1 MATPTSA
8 PSRVAVFA
16 RAPVPGEV
24 KTRLV
29 PALGGEGAAALHR
42 ALVTR
47 ALEAAIAADLG
58 PVELWCAPDARD
70 PFFRSCTERFAVNL
84 IAQHE
89 GDLGERMRRA
99 FESMLGT
106 SARALLIG
114 SDVPAMTAAYLRAAD
129 AALAEGCD
137 AVIGPA
143 EDGGYVLIGLRR
155 SGRGVAAG
163 LFEGI
168 AWGGPAVLQ
177 ETRSR
182 IERLGWRH
190 RELPALWDV
199 DRPEDLSR
207 LRVPFDGGAQAGR
220 RNDG

>member
-16 RAPVPGEV
+16 KAPVPGQV

-47 ALEAAIAADLG
+47 AIEAAIAAGLG

-70 PFFRSCTERFAVNL
+70 PFFRSCGERFGVSL
-84 IAQHE
+84 VSQHE
-89 GDLGERMRRA
+89 GDLGARMRGA
-99 FESMLGT
+99 FDTMLAM

-114 SDVPAMTAAYLRAAD
+114 SDIPAMTAAYLRAAD

-155 SGRGVAAG
+155 ADCGVAPE

-168 AWGGPAVLQ
+168 DWGGPGVLQ

-182 IERLGWRH
+182 IARLGWRH
-190 RELPALWDV
+190 RELPVLWDL

-207 LRVPFDGGAQAGR
+207 LEVPFEGMPRALGRDDG
-220 RNDG
+220 